1 MHVFLG
7 EAAADPNSVKT
18 FVKTV
23 CKNYQLPY
31 FTLTP
36 TFSICPEHGYLVGR
50 QSTCPTCHEKT
61 EIYSRVVGYLRPID
75 QWNDGKQAEFEK
87 RSLYRIDGPPSHK
100 SSPLHGRSKGN
111 GLMKIAG
118 FQPVTL
124 SDYPGHVAAIVFTQG
139 CNFRCP
145 FCHNGSIL
153 ELETNT
159 DPFPEKWVHEQLIKR
174 REQLTGVV
182 VTGGEPTLQ
191 RDLLPWLG
199 KIKELG
205 YSIKLDTNGS
215 NPQVLQRAIEEKVI
229 DFIAMD
235 VKAPLE
241 KYAVLAGRSRE
252 HVRDPTKHRDH
263 CPKRPPPRVPHHL
276 RHSSFKRRGYPPNKK
291 TLAPGGFTSDST
303 IPM

>member
-1 MHVFLG
+1 
-7 EAAADPNSVKT
+7 
-18 FVKTV
+18 
-23 CKNYQLPY
+23 
-31 FTLTP
+31 
-36 TFSICPEHGYLVGR
+36 
-50 QSTCPTCHEKT
+50 
-61 EIYSRVVGYLRPID
+61 
-75 QWNDGKQAEFEK
+75 
-87 RSLYRIDGPPSHK
+87 
-100 SSPLHGRSKGN
+100 
-111 GLMKIAG
+111 MKIAG

-241 KYAVLAGRSRE
+241 KYAVLAGVPVNTSAIQQSIETIAQSGLPHEFRTTYVTPLLSEEDIHQIKKHLPQGASLRIQPFQCELALDPQLRE
-252 HVRDPTKHRDH
+252 PVT
-263 CPKRPPPRVPHHL
+263 VE
-276 RHSSFKRRGYPPNKK
+276 
-291 TLAPGGFTSDST
+291 
-303 IPM
+303 